1 MKGTLFSAD
10 FIKNTAEGLKLL
22 EINTDTGFAT
32 GSYSHLDLSSFNTV
46 LTDNSITEVHV
57 VYKDFQA
64 NFVDHLSESVAA
76 NVAGV
81 NTFSKTL
88 EEVNTIY
95 PTTITDSSSKFI
107 LRLAYD
113 EAAILDSTYAKDS
126 IKLHKIFVDNNSTG
140 SVPQICVSSSAAG
153 WDYDSLTGTAINED
167 NYLPDVTVKSGLTSI
182 VAPLKFYKAGNSSGT
197 NDERV
202 TGLKNSLKADEHV
215 IQRYYNTGTTKVSSI
230 RSYNIV
236 YGTDLALIN
245 IGNYTTEAILEKPTS
260 LTVDDSQAT
269 NELDVKHYF
278 EFTTNDLRAIEGGVL
293 EGTGIID
300 AAGNSTAI
308 ESLSVGAAYKSYIV
322 SGSPDS
328 DESDVIRAW
337 SHAGSSLPAG
347 SHVTS
352 SVLVNSTEVDLKY
365 NSIANLSVSG
375 SDDDSI
381 SISPYLLMLVYDI
394 ANDKICYRTPYE
406 ITPATHKMFDTDGDL
421 VELDEVSIAVLS
433 GSYNS
438 YILDMEETDTFFI
451 EGSNVQVKLLT
462 HNCFLADTQI
472 ATPFGSVAVQDI
484 EPGQKVLSF
493 DENTNEQIEGTVN
506 QVLKAKTLSHIKLT
520 FDNGQSINTTKS
532 HPYFVEERGWIKAQ
546 SLLKGDICKL
556 RNGDNCKVES
566 VESFKGDY
574 TIYNLHGVSPA
585 HTFFANDILVHNK
598 CFVAGTEITLGDGT
612 TIGIEN
618 IEPGKTVMTY
628 NTDTSSYESKLAQGV
643 SKHKVGQIVKITYDD
658 GNIIVTTPEHPF
670 YVFGKDWVK
679 AKDIVSNDTCAL
691 IDPEE
696 LSEIKVSK
704 VEVLDEEH
712 FVYNVLDVVDN
723 HNFFANGILVHNK

>member
-64 NFVDHLSESVAA
+64 NFVDHLSESIAA

-81 NTFSKTL
+81 NTFNRTL
-88 EEVNTIY
+88 EEVTTIY
-95 PTTITDSSSKFI
+95 PSSITDSSSKFI

-113 EAAILDSTYAKDS
+113 EAAILDSIYAKDS

-153 WDYDSLTGTAINED
+153 WDYDSLTGTAINAD

-182 VAPLKFYKAGNSSGT
+182 NAPLKFYKAGNSSGT
-197 NDERV
+197 NDERIA
-202 TGLKNSLKADEHV
+202 GLKNSLKADEHV

-236 YGTDLALIN
+236 YGTNLDLIN
-245 IGNYTTEAILEKPTS
+245 IGNYTTEAILEKPAS
-260 LTVDDSQAT
+260 LAVDDSQAT

-438 YILDMEETDTFFI
+438 YVLDMEETDTFFI

-679 AKDIVSNDTCAL
+679 AKDIVSNDKCAL
-691 IDPEE
+691 IGTEE

-712 FVYNVLDVVDN
+712 FVYNVLDVADN

>member
-22 EINTDTGFAT
+22 EINTDSGFAT

-64 NFVDHLSESVAA
+64 NFVDHLSESIAA

-81 NTFSKTL
+81 NTFNRTL
-88 EEVNTIY
+88 EEVTTIY
-95 PTTITDSSSKFI
+95 PSSITDSSSKFI

-153 WDYDSLTGTAINED
+153 WDYDSLTGTAINAD

-182 VAPLKFYKAGNSSGT
+182 NAPLKFYKAGNSSGT
-197 NDERV
+197 NDERI
-202 TGLKNSLKADEHV
+202 TGLKNALKADEHV
-215 IQRYYNTGTTKVSSI
+215 IQRYYNTGTTKVTSI

-236 YGTDLALIN
+236 YGTNLDLIN
-245 IGNYTTEAILEKPTS
+245 IGNYTTEAILEKPAS
-260 LTVDDSQAT
+260 LAVDDSQAS

-278 EFTTNDLRAIEGGVL
+278 EFTTNDLRAIQGGVL

-308 ESLSVGAAYKSYIV
+308 QSLTIGGAYKSYII
-322 SGSPDS
+322 SGSPNS
-328 DESDVIRAW
+328 DESDVVRAW

-352 SVLVNSTEVDLKY
+352 SILTNSTEVELRY

-381 SISPYLLMLVYDI
+381 RISPYLLMLVYDI
-394 ANDKICYRTPYE
+394 VNDKICYRTPYE
-406 ITPATHKMFDTDGDL
+406 ITPATHKMFDTNGDL

-438 YILDMEETDTFFI
+438 YVLDMEETDTFFI

-493 DENTNEQIEGTVN
+493 DEKTNEQIEGTVN

-520 FDNGQSINTTKS
+520 FDNGQSVNTTKS
-532 HPYFVEERGWIKAQ
+532 HPYFVEGRGWIKAQ

-566 VESFKGDY
+566 VESFKGDF

-612 TIGIEN
+612 TTAVEN

-628 NTDTSSYESKLAQGV
+628 NIDTSSYESKLAQGV
-643 SKHKVGQIVKITYDD
+643 CKHKVGQIIKITYDD
-658 GNIIVTTPEHPF
+658 GNTIVTTPEHPF

-691 IDPEE
+691 IGTEE
-696 LSEIKVSK
+696 LSESKVSK

>member
-64 NFVDHLSESVAA
+64 NFVDHLSESIAA

-81 NTFSKTL
+81 NTFNRTL
-88 EEVNTIY
+88 EEVTTIY
-95 PTTITDSSSKFI
+95 PSSITDSSSKFI

-113 EAAILDSTYAKDS
+113 EAAILDSIYAKDS

-153 WDYDSLTGTAINED
+153 WDYDSLTGTAINAD

-182 VAPLKFYKAGNSSGT
+182 NAPLKFYKAGNSSGT
-197 NDERV
+197 NDERIA
-202 TGLKNSLKADEHV
+202 GLKNSLKADEHV

-236 YGTDLALIN
+236 YGTNLDLIN
-245 IGNYTTEAILEKPTS
+245 IGNYTTEAILEKPAS
-260 LTVDDSQAT
+260 LAVDDSQAT

-679 AKDIVSNDTCAL
+679 AKDIVSNDKCAL
-691 IDPEE
+691 IGTEE

-712 FVYNVLDVVDN
+712 FVYNVLDVADN